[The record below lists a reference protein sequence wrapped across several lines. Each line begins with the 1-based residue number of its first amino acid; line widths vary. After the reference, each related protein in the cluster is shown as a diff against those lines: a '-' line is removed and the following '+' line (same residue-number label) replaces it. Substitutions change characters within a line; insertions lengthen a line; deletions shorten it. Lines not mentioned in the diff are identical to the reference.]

1 MTTTIKKTASLLAAA
16 ALLAASP
23 LALAAY
29 PDKPIKLIVP
39 FPPGQATDIF
49 ARALAEKLGQKL
61 GQAVIVDNKAGAG
74 SNIGTEFV
82 VRAEPDGY
90 TLVVAGSAMAV
101 NQTLYKKVNFDPR
114 KDLIG
119 VTMIAKVPLVFL
131 ANPQTGLKSMND
143 LVAKVRAE
151 PGKWSY
157 ASAGIGGT
165 QHLSGEM
172 VKARARLDLMHVP
185 YKGSGPAQA
194 DFIGGQVPLMV
205 DSVTAALGNIQ
216 AGKAIPL
223 GVTSS
228 TRSSQLPNVP
238 TIAESGLPEFKGFE
252 AVGWLGLMAPKG
264 TPKAIVEKLNHEAVD
279 ILKSDDMQKF
289 IRERGSEP
297 DPTTPQEMDKFVASE
312 IVEWA
317 RPSSNRGVS
326 GLRRRCPRAFD
337 PIPMRAGSTVL
348 KNYGI
353 S

>member
-1 MTTTIKKTASLLAAA
+1 MIRKTKTLLAAA
-16 ALLAASP
+16 ALLATSNVV
-23 LALAAY
+23 LAAY
-29 PDKPIKLIVP
+29 PDKPVKLIVP

-61 GQAVIVDNKAGAG
+61 GQAVVVDNKAGAG

-82 VRAEPDGY
+82 VRSEPDGY

-114 KDLIG
+114 KDLVG

-131 ANPQTGLKSMND
+131 ANPKTGLHDMKD
-143 LVAKVRAE
+143 LVSKVRTE

-172 VKARARLDLMHVP
+172 VKARTKLDLMHVP

-194 DFIGGQVPLMV
+194 DFLGGQVPLMV
-205 DSVTAALGNIQ
+205 DSVTAALANIQ

-228 TRSSQLPNVP
+228 GRSSQLPNVP

-264 TPKAIVEKLNHEAVD
+264 TPKAVVEKLNSEAVA
-279 ILKSDDMQKF
+279 ILKSDEMQKF
-289 IRERGSEP
+289 IRDRGSEP
-297 DPTTPQEMDKFVASE
+297 DPSTPQEMDKFIASE
-312 IVEWA
+312 IVEWGKA
-317 RPSSNRGVS
+317 VKQS
-326 GLRRRCPRAFD
+326 GASAD
-337 PIPMRAGSTVL
+337 
-348 KNYGI
+348 
-353 S
+353 

>member
-1 MTTTIKKTASLLAAA
+1 MKMMIRKTKTLLAAA
-16 ALLAASP
+16 ALLATSNVV
-23 LALAAY
+23 LAAY
-29 PDKPIKLIVP
+29 PDKPVKLIVP

-61 GQAVIVDNKAGAG
+61 GQAVVVDNKAGAG

-82 VRAEPDGY
+82 VRSEPDGY

-114 KDLIG
+114 KDLVG

-131 ANPQTGLKSMND
+131 ANPKTGLHDMKD
-143 LVAKVRAE
+143 LVSKVRTE

-172 VKARARLDLMHVP
+172 VKARTKLDLMHVP

-194 DFIGGQVPLMV
+194 DFLGGQVPLMV
-205 DSVTAALGNIQ
+205 DSVTAALANIQ

-228 TRSSQLPNVP
+228 GRSSQLPNVP

-264 TPKAIVEKLNHEAVD
+264 TPKAVVEKLNSEAVA
-279 ILKSDDMQKF
+279 ILKSDEMQKF
-289 IRERGSEP
+289 IRDRGSEP
-297 DPTTPQEMDKFVASE
+297 DPSTPQEMDKFIASE
-312 IVEWA
+312 IVEWGKA
-317 RPSSNRGVS
+317 VKQS
-326 GLRRRCPRAFD
+326 GASAD
-337 PIPMRAGSTVL
+337 
-348 KNYGI
+348 
-353 S
+353 

>member
-1 MTTTIKKTASLLAAA
+1 MLTIPLTTASAIAIAATLAFGSMPAF
-16 ALLAASP
+16 
-23 LALAAY
+23 AAY

-61 GQAVIVDNKAGAG
+61 GQPLVVENKAGAG

-82 VRAEPDGY
+82 VRSAPDGY

-114 KDLIG
+114 VDLLGI
-119 VTMIAKVPLVFL
+119 TMVAKVPLVFL
-131 ANPQTGLKSMND
+131 ANPATGIKTMGE
-143 LVAKVRAE
+143 LVDKARSE

-172 VKARARLDLMHVP
+172 VKARANLQIEHIP

-194 DFIGGQVPLMV
+194 DFLGNQVPLMV
-205 DSVTAALGNIQ
+205 DSVTAALANIQ

-223 GVTSS
+223 GVTSA

-238 TIAESGLPEFKGFE
+238 TIAESGLSEFKGFE

-264 TPKAIVEKLNHEAVD
+264 TPKAIIDKLNQETVA
-279 ILKSDDMQKF
+279 ILNSAEMQKF
-289 IRERGSEP
+289 IRDRGSEP
-297 DPTTPQEMDKFVASE
+297 APTTPAEMDRFVASE
-312 IVEWA
+312 IVEWGKA
-317 RPSSNRGVS
+317 VKQS
-326 GLRRRCPRAFD
+326 GAT
-337 PIPMRAGSTVL
+337 AE
-348 KNYGI
+348 
-353 S
+353 